1 MVIATTNDIVGH
13 RVVRYLGVVRGITI
27 YFNPSWGE
35 ASMYLLMALVL
46 LVRPRGLFGERIQK
60 FE

>member
-1 MVIATTNDIVGH
+1 
-13 RVVRYLGVVRGITI
+13 
-27 YFNPSWGE
+27 
-35 ASMYLLMALVL
+35 MYLLMVLVL